1 MLYYLVRPIAR
12 IAILVFFRKIYL
24 SHFDRIPRNKP
35 VILASNH
42 PTGFM
47 EPCIMAVF
55 LRQPL
60 YYLVRGDFF
69 TKTVYNFL
77 LRSLKMIPIYRIV
90 DAGYSGLRN
99 NYATFAACSAGLSQN
114 RTIMIFPEGNARHE
128 KRLRPLQKGLGR
140 IVTGTFE
147 NFPEMDELYIV
158 PVGVNYTYA
167 ESPRTEVMIDIG
179 EPIKAKPIFE
189 EMGARAGVELT
200 RRLEKA
206 MTDRIVVID
215 WPEDEGLAE
224 HLLVMDRSERLT
236 GVFPIKSAPSA
247 PIQAEKKI
255 ADWVNV
261 LPESEKEPLTAVCAA
276 YFDAL
281 NENKVEDW
289 NLVCP
294 NRYGR
299 GAWIRAVVGTLPAWV
314 GRIFCYPPMALAL
327 HIRKSRVSRIE
338 FYSPVLLA
346 TSMGAFLIY
355 FILWGL
361 IAWIAS
367 SGWVFL
373 AALLLGSLGY
383 VSLVNQELWH
393 NLKFQSRFQRL
404 PAETKTR
411 LQALRLQIKNRTH
424 DLR

>member
-12 IAILVFFRKIYL
+12 IAILIFFRKIYL
-24 SHFDRIPRNKP
+24 SNFDRIPRNKP

-90 DAGYSGLRN
+90 DAGYSGLKN

-114 RTIMIFPEGNARHE
+114 RTIMIFPEGNTKHE

-140 IVTGTFE
+140 IVQGTFE
-147 NFPEMDELYIV
+147 NFPQMEALYIV
-158 PVGVNYTYA
+158 PVGVNYSYA
-167 ESPRTEVMIDIG
+167 ELARREVMIDIG
-179 EPIKAKPIFE
+179 EPIEARQIF
-189 EMGARAGVELT
+189 GDIPSGGGVELT

-206 MTDRIVVID
+206 MADRIVVINR
-215 WPEDEGLAE
+215 PEDEGLAE

-236 GVFPIKSAPSA
+236 GVFPIKSTLSDPL
-247 PIQAEKKI
+247 QAEKKI
-255 ADWVNV
+255 ADWVNL
-261 LPESEKEPLTAVCAA
+261 LPESEKETLSADCDA

-281 NENKVEDW
+281 NDSKIEDW
-289 NLVCP
+289 NLACP

-299 GAWIRAVVGTLPAWV
+299 GAWLRAVAGVLPGWV

-393 NLKFQSRFQRL
+393 NLRLQSRFQRL

-411 LQALRLQIKNRTH
+411 LQELRLQIKNRTH

>member
-1 MLYYLVRPIAR
+1 M
-12 IAILVFFRKIYL
+12 
-24 SHFDRIPRNKP
+24 
-35 VILASNH
+35 
-42 PTGFM
+42 
-47 EPCIMAVF
+47 
-55 LRQPL
+55 
-60 YYLVRGDFF
+60 
-69 TKTVYNFL
+69 
-77 LRSLKMIPIYRIV
+77 
-90 DAGYSGLRN
+90 
-99 NYATFAACSAGLSQN
+99 
-114 RTIMIFPEGNARHE
+114 
-128 KRLRPLQKGLGR
+128 
-140 IVTGTFE
+140 
-147 NFPEMDELYIV
+147 
-158 PVGVNYTYA
+158 
-167 ESPRTEVMIDIG
+167 
-179 EPIKAKPIFE
+179 
-189 EMGARAGVELT
+189 
-200 RRLEKA
+200 
-206 MTDRIVVID
+206 
-215 WPEDEGLAE
+215 
-224 HLLVMDRSERLT
+224 
-236 GVFPIKSAPSA
+236 
-247 PIQAEKKI
+247 
-255 ADWVNV
+255 
-261 LPESEKEPLTAVCAA
+261 
-276 YFDAL
+276 
-281 NENKVEDW
+281 NENKIEDW

-299 GAWIRAVVGTLPAWV
+299 GAWIRAVVGALPAWV

-411 LQALRLQIKNRTH
+411 LQELRLQIKNRTH

>member
-12 IAILVFFRKIYL
+12 IAILIFFRKIYL
-24 SHFDRIPRNKP
+24 SNFDRIPRNKP

-90 DAGYSGLRN
+90 DAGYSGLKN

-114 RTIMIFPEGNARHE
+114 RTIMIFPEGNTKHE

-140 IVTGTFE
+140 IVLGTFE
-147 NFPEMDELYIV
+147 NFPKMEELYIV

-167 ESPRTEVMIDIG
+167 ELHRREVMIDIG
-179 EPIKAKPIFE
+179 EPIEGRQVFE
-189 EMGARAGVELT
+189 EMQGRAGVELT
-200 RRLEKA
+200 HRLEKA
-206 MTDRIVVID
+206 MADRIVVID
-215 WPEDEGLAE
+215 RPEDEGLAE

-236 GVFPIKSAPSA
+236 GVFPIKSTLSA
-247 PIQAEKKI
+247 PLQAEKKI
-255 ADWVNV
+255 ADWVNRQ
-261 LPESEKEPLTAVCAA
+261 PEQAKEGLSEACAV

-281 NENKVEDW
+281 KERKIEDW
-289 NLVCP
+289 NLVYP
-294 NRYGR
+294 NRYGWT
-299 GAWIRAVVGTLPAWV
+299 AWSLAIIGFLPGWV
-314 GRIFCYPPMALAL
+314 GRIFCYPPMALAW

-338 FYSPVLLA
+338 FFAPVLLA
-346 TSMGAFLIY
+346 TSMGSFLIY

-367 SGWVFL
+367 SWQVFL
-373 AALLLGSLGY
+373 GALLLGFLGY

-393 NLKFQSRFQRL
+393 NLKLQQRFRRL
-404 PAETKTR
+404 SAEAKAR
-411 LQALRLQIKNRTH
+411 LQELRLQIKNRTH
-424 DLR
+424 DL

>member
-24 SHFDRIPRNKP
+24 SNFDRIPRNKP
-35 VILASNH
+35 VILAANH

-69 TKTVYNFL
+69 VKPAYNFL

-99 NYATFAACSAGLSQN
+99 NYATFAACSAGLSQK
-114 RTIMIFPEGNARHE
+114 RTIMIFPEGNTKHE

-140 IVTGTFE
+140 IVQGTFE
-147 NFPEMDELYIV
+147 NYPHLDELYVV

-167 ESPRTEVMIDIG
+167 ELPRKEVMIDIG
-179 EPIKAKPIFE
+179 EPIEAKQLYME
-189 EMGARAGVELT
+189 WQARGGAELT

-206 MTDRIVVID
+206 MADRIVVVD
-215 WPEDEGLAE
+215 RPEDEGLAE

-236 GVFPIKSAPSA
+236 GVFPIKSAPPA
-247 PIQAEKKI
+247 PIRAEKKI
-255 ADWVNV
+255 ANWVNG
-261 LPESEKEPLTAVCAA
+261 LPESEKEPLTAACST

-281 NENKVEDW
+281 KENKIEDW
-289 NLVCP
+289 NLVNP
-294 NRYGR
+294 RRYR
-299 GAWIRAVVGTLPAWV
+299 WDAWLRAVMGFIPGWL
-314 GRIFCYPPMALAL
+314 GRIFCFPPMALAW

-383 VSLVNQELWH
+383 VSLVNRELWQ
-393 NLKFQSRFQRL
+393 NLRLQRRFQRL

-411 LQALRLQIKNRTH
+411 LQDLRFQIKNRAH